1 MEFSIQNFDFNL
13 NDKKKNFIQSTFDIT
28 ENRWIQLVHIKKF
41 LEQFNQYTEISCKE
55 AKTTVCEAKMII
67 EELKCHLNEYTNDS
81 ISNVAKEILNE
92 IEKRFTFIYDQ
103 TSNNFDPIYL
113 NSTYLHPEY
122 KQTLNDDEIA
132 IAKTILKSQ

>member
-1 MEFSIQNFDFNL
+1 M
-13 NDKKKNFIQSTFDIT
+13 
-28 ENRWIQLVHIKKF
+28 HIKKF
-41 LEQFNQYTEISCKE
+41 LEPFNQYTEMSCKE

-92 IEKRFTFIYDQ
+92 IEKRFAFIYDQ

-113 NSTYLHPEY
+113 TSAYLHPEY
-122 KQTLNDDEIA
+122 QQTLNDD
-132 IAKTILKSQ
+132 